1 MTQENKKVL
10 IWTVGATAALVVAV
24 VVAYMAGVFQP
35 PAPVS

>member
-10 IWTVGATAALVVAV
+10 IWTVGAAAALILAV
-24 VVAYMAGVFQP
+24 VVAYLAGVFQA